1 MDVKDMIKITS
12 LGGSGEDSRNCFL
25 VEFNGGSLLLDC
37 GVRREIADV
46 SRVYPG
52 LTRQIAQNLSA
63 VLISHAHEDHTAAL
77 PYLYE
82 LGYRGYIYASP
93 ETIGL
98 IPPYLE
104 KWCYYVQQK
113 GGSLPFQEKN
123 IAKLSFRTIDE
134 LPFPVLTG
142 RDGHIIGGL
151 WYRLEFGNKSL
162 LYTGDLTYDS
172 LMLEADRLPNA
183 DALIIDSAYAG
194 LVLDQD
200 TQYEKL
206 LRKAELVTE
215 AGGKLLLPVPAN
227 GRGIDMFVYLSRFG
241 LPLYAESSIIQ
252 NTAELSKQKCW
263 VKPFELPVSG
273 FTAVDKVN
281 RTSVLEDGSGVYL
294 FGDGMMTSPVSRQ
307 YFDAVKTDPRSAVI
321 ISGHSA
327 KGTLANQLL
336 DENFRTEN
344 GIAVSAEHLTIKVH
358 NDEEDVLNITEKV
371 RPKTVMLFHARGER
385 CTGLTGKLTARGI
398 TAVCGVNQT
407 IEF

>member
-1 MDVKDMIKITS
+1 MIKITS

-82 LGYRGYIYASP
+82 LGYRGHIYASP

-98 IPPYLE
+98 VPPYLE
-104 KWCYYVQQK
+104 KWCYYVRQK
-113 GGSLPFQEKN
+113 GGSLPFQEEN
-123 IAKLSFRTIDE
+123 IAKLSFRSVDE

-151 WYRLEFGNKSL
+151 WYRLELGGKTL

-172 LMLEADRLPNA
+172 LMLEADPLPDA
-183 DALIIDSAYAG
+183 DVLIIDSAYAG
-194 LVLDQD
+194 QVLDQD
-200 TQYEKL
+200 AQYEQL
-206 LRKAELVTE
+206 LRKAEMVSE

-241 LPLYAESSIIQ
+241 LPLYAESSIIK
-252 NTAELSKQKCW
+252 NTEELSKQLRW
-263 VKPFELPVSG
+263 VKPFVLPVSG

-281 RTSVLEDGSGVYL
+281 RSSVLEDGSGVYL

-307 YFDAVKTDPRSAVI
+307 YFDAVKGDSRSGVI

-327 KGTLANQLL
+327 KGTLGNSLL
-336 DENFRTEN
+336 HADFREQN
-344 GIAVSAEHLTIKVH
+344 GIKAFAEHLTIKVH
-358 NDEEDVLNITEKV
+358 NDEDDVLNLAEQV
-371 RPKTVMLFHARGER
+371 RPSSMMLFHAPKER
-385 CTGLTGKLTARGI
+385 CSGLIEKLSARGI
-398 TAVCGVNQT
+398 TTICEADRPLTVPCGD
-407 IEF
+407 